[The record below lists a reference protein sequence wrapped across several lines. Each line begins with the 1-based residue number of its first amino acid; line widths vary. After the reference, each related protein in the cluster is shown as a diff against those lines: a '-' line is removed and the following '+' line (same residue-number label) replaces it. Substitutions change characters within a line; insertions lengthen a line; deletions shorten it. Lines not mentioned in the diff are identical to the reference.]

1 MHQVVDL
8 RPAPDA
14 RYIQRSAVNGCVCS
28 DLDVVFNFQSADL
41 GELLI
46 ASGLLIAHIAASV
59 TPQHRARVNTYSIT
73 NANARLDGYVR
84 IQSAVSPDH
93 DVAPHHTSRPDPRPA
108 ADL

>member
-41 GELLI
+41 RELLI
-46 ASGLLIAHIAASV
+46 PSGHLIALIADSV
-59 TPQHRARVNTYSIT
+59 TTQHTARVNNYSIT
-73 NANARLDGYVR
+73 KANLRIDGYVR
-84 IQSAVSPDH
+84 IQFEVSSDH
-93 DVAPHHTSRPDPRPA
+93 DVDYHHTSRT
-108 ADL
+108 